1 MISLLKD
8 LDNPCHK
15 LKKRIKGVIEFK
27 IKEGQ
32 QSTSPLRDEEKS
44 SHFVVLCYKCQVHSK
59 SENCYQILF
68 NAMCL
73 VTVKAFFF

>member
-15 LKKRIKGVIEFK
+15 LKKRIKGMIEFK

-44 SHFVVLCYKCQVHSK
+44 SHFIQCCATNVRSIQNQNIVTKY
-59 SENCYQILF
+59 
-68 NAMCL
+68 CL
-73 VTVKAFFF
+73 MPCVW